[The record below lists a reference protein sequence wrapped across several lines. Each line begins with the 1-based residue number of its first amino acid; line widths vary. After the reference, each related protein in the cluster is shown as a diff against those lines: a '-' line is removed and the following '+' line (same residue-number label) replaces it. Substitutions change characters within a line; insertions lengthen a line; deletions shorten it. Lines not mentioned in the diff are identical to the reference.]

1 LRYKLIFISVLVF
14 LCSGCQTVQTIL
26 KPVLTQEGEV
36 YVYMQPLPQEA
47 DGLRFSLEEISAV
60 RSDGT
65 EVPLSLS
72 MKDFKGGGKQRQRF
86 VASGSLLPGAY
97 TGLNIKG
104 GKAFRKGEVGENE
117 LEVQEKPE
125 FNGFSF
131 EVRRKRALVI
141 NLSFKVRE
149 SVGKGSGFKPDFSL
163 SIPPRPLNSLIGYA
177 TNYSSNSITVFD
189 KRTGEIMGMIATG
202 KGPKSVVFDRSRMLA
217 YVVISGEDGI
227 DVIDLLSNDVIN
239 RVRMNTG
246 DNPSEAALTP
256 DGRTLLV
263 VNEGSN
269 TMSFIDPLSNFE
281 TSRINVGSRP
291 RSLIIDPNGS
301 RAFIFNYL
309 SNSISVVNIGAR
321 SITTTLKTET
331 SPVRGDFSKNGD
343 KLFIYHDWS
352 PNILVFDTR
361 SLSLLKMIYVG
372 TGIGFIKVDTATDR
386 LYVARKHQAT
396 VDIFDQFSAIPMDFL
411 KSAGG
416 ASYMFIDED
425 ESNMLMVLPDQSAI
439 QSINLISKKE
449 RYLMDTGNPPYW
461 ASIIG
466 ER

>member
-1 LRYKLIFISVLVF
+1 
-14 LCSGCQTVQTIL
+14 
-26 KPVLTQEGEV
+26 
-36 YVYMQPLPQEA
+36 MQPLPQEA
-47 DGLRFSLEEISAV
+47 DGLRFTLEGISAV

-72 MKDFKGGGKQRQRF
+72 MKEFNGGGKQRQRF
-86 VASGSLLPGAY
+86 LASATLQPGAY
-97 TGLNIKG
+97 TGLNIKAG
-104 GKAFRKGEVGENE
+104 QAFLKGEVGENKVD
-117 LEVQEKPE
+117 VQEKPE

-131 EVRRKRALVI
+131 EIRRKRAIVI

-149 SVGKGSGFKPDFSL
+149 SVGKGSGFKPKFSL

-177 TNYSSNSITVFD
+177 TNYSANTITIFD

-202 KGPKSVVFDRSRMLA
+202 RGPKSIVFDRSRMLA
-217 YVVISGEDGI
+217 YVVVSGEDAI
-227 DVIDLLSNDVIN
+227 EVIDLLSTDVLN
-239 RVRMNTG
+239 RIRMNTG

-269 TMSFIDPLSNFE
+269 TLSFIDPLSNFE
-281 TSRINVGSRP
+281 SARINVGSRP

-301 RAFIFNYL
+301 RAFVFNYL
-309 SNSISVVNIGAR
+309 SNSISVVNISAR
-321 SITTTLKTET
+321 SVTATLTTEA
-331 SPVRGDFSKNGD
+331 SPVRGQFSRNGD
-343 KLFIYHDWS
+343 RLFIYHDWS
-352 PNILVFDTR
+352 PNILVFDTASFALEKR
-361 SLSLLKMIYVG
+361 IYVG

-386 LYVARKHQAT
+386 LYVARKHQT
-396 VDIFDQFSAIPMDFL
+396 IVDIFDPFSAIPMDFL
-411 KSAGG
+411 KTAGG
-416 ASYMFIDED
+416 ASYMLIDGE
-425 ESNMLMVLPDQSAI
+425 ESNILMLLPDQSAI

-461 ASIIG
+461 SSIIG

>member
-1 LRYKLIFISVLVF
+1 MLSTLAF
-14 LCSGCQTVQTIL
+14 LCSGCQTVQTVL
-26 KPVLTQEGEV
+26 KPVLTQEGEI

-47 DGLRFSLEEISAV
+47 DGLRFSLEGISAV

-72 MKDFKGGGKQRQRF
+72 VKDFKGGGAQRQRF
-86 VASGSLLPGAY
+86 IASAALQPGAY
-97 TGLNIKG
+97 TGLNIKA
-104 GKAFRKGEVGENE
+104 GKAFLKEETGENE
-117 LEVQEKPE
+117 LAVQEKPE

-149 SVGKGSGFKPDFSL
+149 SVGKGSGFKPAFSL
-163 SIPPRPLNSLIGYA
+163 SIPPRPLNSLIGFG

-189 KRTGEIMGMIATG
+189 KRTGEIMGMITTG
-202 KGPKSVVFDRSRMLA
+202 RGPKSVIFDRSRMIA
-217 YVVISGEDGI
+217 YVVVSGEDAI

-239 RVRMNTG
+239 RIRMNVG

-256 DGRTLLV
+256 DGGTLLV
-263 VNEGSN
+263 VNEGTN

-281 TSRINVGSRP
+281 TTRINVGSRP

-301 RAFIFNYL
+301 RAFVFNYL
-309 SNSISVVNIGAR
+309 SNSISVVNIGTR

-343 KLFIYHDWS
+343 KLYVYHDWS
-352 PNILVFDTR
+352 PNIIVFDAR

-386 LYVARKHQAT
+386 LYVARKHQANI
-396 VDIFDQFSAIPMDFL
+396 DIFDPFSAIPMDFL
-411 KSAGG
+411 KTAGG
-416 ASYMFIDED
+416 AAYILIDED
-425 ESNMLMVLPDQSAI
+425 ESNMLMVLPDQRAI
-439 QSINLISKKE
+439 QCINLVSKKE

-461 ASIIG
+461 SAIIG